1 MIRNSQVLTIN
12 CQLVGIQLYHIL
24 KKMKIVS
31 NCCININKTI
41 NINNVQQKQSN
52 IRIPSC
58 IQYLYSGIS

>member
-31 NCCININKTI
+31 NYCININKTI
-41 NINNVQQKQSN
+41 NINNVQQK
-52 IRIPSC
+52 
-58 IQYLYSGIS
+58 